1 MTEAQVEQYLT
12 AKVER
17 LGGWAIKLPS
27 IFVKG
32 LPDRLCLMPAGR
44 IAFVEVKKPGEKA
57 KLAQRSVHRRLTSL
71 GFAVYV
77 ADCPAQVDEII
88 QSLC

>member
-1 MTEAQVEQYLT
+1 MTESQVEQYLT
-12 AKVER
+12 AKVES

-32 LPDRLCLMPAGR
+32 LPDRLCLLPGGR
-44 IAFVEVKKPGEKA
+44 LAFVEVKKPGEKA
-57 KLAQRSVHRRLTSL
+57 TIAQRSVHRRLTSL
-71 GFAVYV
+71 GFAVHV
-77 ADCPAQVDEII
+77 ADCPARVDDII